1 MRISRYAYLLGA
13 LLAVSCADSGTVM
26 VDAEWNLTCPVGG
39 AFGCGSLAQETCLG
53 TVGNRAIIGARGDM
67 SCTGDP
73 IVVSCEAVH
82 RTDGRTVF
90 FLKAN
95 IGDDFALELA
105 GASIDAGDGSAE
117 ASGCFVRILE
127 SQAEYGGLATGQCGT
142 DAPSLEQPCQLSNI
156 ATGDG
161 EVVFDLECRSLRSST
176 TGNAFDVGALG
187 GGPTTIRFANC
198 TGF

>member
-1 MRISRYAYLLGA
+1 MKISRFSCVLGA
-13 LLAVSCADSGTVM
+13 LLLASCADSGTVM
-26 VDAEWNLTCPVGG
+26 VDAEWNLTCPDGG
-39 AFGCGSLAQETCLG
+39 AFGCGSLAPETCLG
-53 TVGNRAIIGARGDM
+53 NVGNRAIIGARGDM

-73 IVVSCEAVH
+73 IIVSCEAVH

-95 IGDDFALELA
+95 INDRFALELA
-105 GASIDAGDGSAE
+105 GASVDAGDGSAE

-127 SQAEYGGLATGQCGT
+127 NQAEYGGLVTGGCGT

-156 ATGDG
+156 STGGG

-198 TGF
+198 IGL